1 MNVLITGGA
10 GYIGSQVLRTLKNL
24 GNLIVIDNL
33 STGNKWAVPD
43 DTKFYEA
50 DIGDSNLLDQ
60 ILSEHKIDA
69 VVHIAASISVDESV
83 NRPGKYYHNNSFNT
97 LVLLEKCM
105 KYKINKFIFSSTAA
119 VYGQP
124 DSDKISEDT
133 MLNPINPYGNSKMM
147 DEKMIVDFAK
157 STQGIDIGFKF
168 VILRYFNVAG
178 ASVNLSLGQDYKK
191 SNHLVTLAAKTAL
204 LKRDKLFIFGTDYPT
219 PDGTCIRDFIHV
231 EDLADAHLAALNSL
245 NNGQSDIYNC
255 GYGTGFSVLEVID
268 TMKKVSDNQFKVE
281 HVDKRKGDPAKLVAN
296 PTKLKNKLN
305 WEPKHNLETICK
317 TAYLWE
323 KKLGSGQSN

>member
-1 MNVLITGGA
+1 MNILITGGA

-33 STGNKWAVPD
+33 STGNKWAIPD
-43 DTKFYEA
+43 NTTFYEA
-50 DIGDSNLLDQ
+50 DIGDSNLLDN
-60 ILSEHKIDA
+60 ILSKHKIDA

-83 NRPGKYYHNNSFNT
+83 NHPGKYYNNNSFNT

-147 DEKMIVDFAK
+147 DEKMIVDFSK
-157 STQGIDIGFKF
+157 STQGVDIDFKF

-204 LKRDKLFIFGTDYPT
+204 GKQNKLFIFGTDYPT

-245 NNGQSDIYNC
+245 DIGQSDIYNC
-255 GYGTGFSVLEVID
+255 GYGTGFSVLEVIN
-268 TMKKVSDNQFKVE
+268 TMKKVSDNQFKIE
-281 HVDKRKGDPAKLVAN
+281 HVDRRKGDPAKLVAN
-296 PTKLKNKLN
+296 PAKLRNKLN
-305 WEPKHNLETICK
+305 WKPKHNLETICK

-323 KKLGSGQSN
+323 KKLGSG